1 MPKDTTVQAMIRD
14 TFLEMAEALES
25 GHLGGRPKIALTGIG
40 SELGEDNA
48 LQGALLAARQ
58 GVDVVYIGSLK
69 ADGLTHVPVHTEDEA
84 RQAMERLLDEGAIA
98 GAVTMHY
105 PFPIGVSTVGRAV
118 IPANGREMFL
128 ATTTGTASTDRVQGM
143 VLSAIYGI
151 ITAKACGVKE
161 PTVGI
166 LNIDGARQTEI
177 ALNKLIAGGYPIT
190 LACSGRADGGC
201 IMRGNDI
208 LTGTPDVMVMDSLTG
223 NLVIKMLSSFASG
236 GKYESLGYGYGPGI
250 GENYDRLVLIASRA
264 SGSSVIAGALQFG
277 ATLAQNNYRA
287 IAAREFALAHKAG
300 LKKVLDDAQ
309 SARKASPKDDAVVA
323 PAREPVTADIAGI
336 DVMDL
341 ESAVELLWKNGI
353 YAESGMGCTGPIV
366 LVSDANLNRAADAL
380 RKGGYI
386 N

>member
-1 MPKDTTVQAMIRD
+1 MPNDTVQAMIQE
-14 TFLEMAEALES
+14 TFLEMAQALES
-25 GHLGGRPKIALTGIG
+25 GHLGGQPKIALTGIG
-40 SELGEDNA
+40 SELGEENA

-58 GVDVVYIGSLK
+58 GVDVVYIGSLE
-69 ADGLTHVPVHTEDEA
+69 ADGVTHISASNEDEA
-84 RQAMERLLDEGAIA
+84 RQAMEKLLDDGTIA

-105 PFPIGVSTVGRAV
+105 PFPIGVATVGRAV
-118 IPANGREMFL
+118 IPANGREMYL
-128 ATTTGTASTDRVQGM
+128 ATTTGTASADRVQGM
-143 VLSAIYGI
+143 VLGAIYGI
-151 ITAKACGVKE
+151 ITARACGVKE

-190 LACSGRADGGC
+190 MACSGRADGGC

-208 LTGTPDVMVMDSLTG
+208 LAGAPDVMVMDSLTG

-236 GKYESLGYGYGPGI
+236 GQYESSGYGYGPGI
-250 GENYDRLVLIASRA
+250 GEDYDRLVLIASRA
-264 SGSSVIAGALQFG
+264 SGASVIAGALQFG
-277 ATLAQNNYRA
+277 ATLARNDYRA
-287 IAAREFALAHKAG
+287 IAAQEFALANKAG
-300 LKKVLDDAQ
+300 LKDILAGTQATRKT
-309 SARKASPKDDAVVA
+309 SAKEGAVVV

-366 LVSDANLNRAADAL
+366 LVSEPKLHQAADAL

>member
-1 MPKDTTVQAMIRD
+1 MPNDTVQAMIQE
-14 TFLEMAEALES
+14 TFLEMAQALES
-25 GHLGGRPKIALTGIG
+25 GHLGGQPKIALTGIG
-40 SELGEDNA
+40 SELREENA

-69 ADGLTHVPVHTEDEA
+69 ADGVTHIPASSEDEA
-84 RQAMERLLDEGAIA
+84 RQAMEKLLDDGTIA

-105 PFPIGVSTVGRAV
+105 PFPIGVATVGRAV
-118 IPANGREMFL
+118 IPANGREMYL
-128 ATTTGTASTDRVQGM
+128 ATTTGTASADRVQGM
-143 VLSAIYGI
+143 VLGAIYGI

-190 LACSGRADGGC
+190 MACSGRADGGC

-208 LTGTPDVMVMDSLTG
+208 LAGAPDVMVMDSLTG

-236 GKYESLGYGYGPGI
+236 GQYESLGYGYGPGI
-250 GENYDRLVLIASRA
+250 GEDYDRLVLIASRA
-264 SGSSVIAGALQFG
+264 SGASVIAGALQFG
-277 ATLAQNNYRA
+277 ATLARNDYRA
-287 IAAREFALAHKAG
+287 IAAQEFAMANKAG
-300 LKKVLDDAQ
+300 LKDILASTQ
-309 SARKASPKDDAVVA
+309 TTRKTGVKEGAVVA

-366 LVSDANLNRAADAL
+366 LVSEPKLHQAADAL

>member
-1 MPKDTTVQAMIRD
+1 MPNDTVQAMIQE
-14 TFLEMAEALES
+14 TFLEMAQALES
-25 GHLGGRPKIALTGIG
+25 GHLGGQPKIALTGIG
-40 SELGEDNA
+40 SELGEENA

-69 ADGLTHVPVHTEDEA
+69 ADGVTHIPASSEDEA
-84 RQAMERLLDEGAIA
+84 RQAMEKLLDDGIIA

-105 PFPIGVSTVGRAV
+105 PFPIGVATVGRAV
-118 IPANGREMFL
+118 IPANGREMYL
-128 ATTTGTASTDRVQGM
+128 ATTTGTASADRVQGM
-143 VLSAIYGI
+143 VLGAIYGI

-177 ALNKLIAGGYPIT
+177 ALYKLIAGGYPIT
-190 LACSGRADGGC
+190 MACSGRADGGC

-208 LTGTPDVMVMDSLTG
+208 LAGAPDVMVMDSLTG

-236 GKYESLGYGYGPGI
+236 GQYESLGYGYGPGI
-250 GENYDRLVLIASRA
+250 GEEYDRLVLIASRA
-264 SGSSVIAGALQFG
+264 SGASVIAGALQFG
-277 ATLAQNNYRA
+277 ATLARNDYRA
-287 IAAREFALAHKAG
+287 IAAQEFALANNAG
-300 LKKVLDDAQ
+300 LKDVLAGTQ
-309 SARKASPKDDAVVA
+309 ATRKTGAKEGAVVA

-341 ESAVELLWKNGI
+341 ENAVELLWKNGI

-366 LVSDANLNRAADAL
+366 LVSEPKLNQAADAL